1 MDEKNIEE
9 KLRINSPKL
18 KVEKKFESNYEKDKE
33 VLTYSIDMYNQKKDS
48 IAKGIVLKDTLDI
61 AEIEKDSVKIVD
73 ETGKEIPKDN
83 YTIEEIKDKDRKY
96 SIKC

>member
-1 MDEKNIEE
+1 
-9 KLRINSPKL
+9 
-18 KVEKKFESNYEKDKE
+18 
-33 VLTYSIDMYNQKKDS
+33 MYNEKKDS

-73 ETGKEIPKDN
+73 ETGKDN

>member
-1 MDEKNIEE
+1 
-9 KLRINSPKL
+9 
-18 KVEKKFESNYEKDKE
+18 
-33 VLTYSIDMYNQKKDS
+33 MYNEKKDS

-73 ETGKEIPKDN
+73 ETGKEISKDM

>member
-1 MDEKNIEE
+1 
-9 KLRINSPKL
+9 
-18 KVEKKFESNYEKDKE
+18 
-33 VLTYSIDMYNQKKDS
+33 MYNEKKDS
-48 IAKGIVLKDTLDI
+48 IAKGIILKDTLDI

-96 SIKC
+96 SIKY